1 LLLPRI
7 NEIDWSLFRSNVLT
21 IAVNFDAVAKGASFS
36 LYLDTVM
43 EELFEIG
50 TVEDTVRCR
59 FRIVNDK
66 LVLGSVLCGS
76 GFGLQKG

>member
-1 LLLPRI
+1 M
-7 NEIDWSLFRSNVLT
+7 
-21 IAVNFDAVAKGASFS
+21 NFDAIAKSTGFA

-43 EELFEIG
+43 EEFFEIG
-50 TVEDTVRCR
+50 TVEDTVRRR
-59 FRIVNDK
+59 FRVVDDK